1 MSQYIQELTAE
12 ATEIIVNAHAAEENG
27 EITREER
34 IEIVQNLLSDIA
46 ERIEV
51 TA

>member
-1 MSQYIQELTAE
+1 MSTYIKELTAE
-12 ATEIIVNAHAAEENG
+12 ATEIIVNAHAAEETG

-34 IEIVQNLLSDIA
+34 VEIVQNLLNDIA